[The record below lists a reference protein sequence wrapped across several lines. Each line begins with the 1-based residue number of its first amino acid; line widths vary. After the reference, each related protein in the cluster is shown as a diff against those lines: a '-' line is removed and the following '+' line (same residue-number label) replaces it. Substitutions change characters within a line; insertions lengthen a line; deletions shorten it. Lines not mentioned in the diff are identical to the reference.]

1 MTKTLIPLRARA
13 TWISYFQV
21 GVFGWFLYGFGPCM
35 SLLSDEQATSPLV
48 MSLHM
53 AAFSAGSLPPG
64 VYLSRVTARIGR
76 AKALRGAGFGMAG
89 MIIVLVMSH
98 AVALTLSAAFIL
110 GIFATVIVTM
120 NTSFLDQMH
129 HHAAP
134 VAISEANS
142 FAALGGLISPL
153 AIGFFVNQQ
162 WGWRIGLLI
171 AVILLLLI
179 EIFRGPREIF
189 NVSRVED
196 VAAHGSKKLPTDYW
210 WAWGLLVTGAGA
222 EFSIMLW
229 STDLLRE
236 RAGLGDAAAV
246 ASLSTLT
253 AGLLI
258 GRIVTGKLA
267 QKIAA
272 EKLLRIAYVLPILI
286 FGVLWFS
293 RSPLVMLVSLFG
305 IGLSIAAHWP
315 LGIGRAVRAGGDQPD
330 LASARSAFATGG
342 SGMVLPVLLGAIASF
357 VGVHTAFL
365 LVPLI
370 LLCGLGLLFY
380 KPLN

>member
-1 MTKTLIPLRARA
+1 
-13 TWISYFQV
+13 
-21 GVFGWFLYGFGPCM
+21 M
-35 SLLSDEQATSPLV
+35 SLLSDEQGTSPFV

-64 VYLSRVTARIGR
+64 LYLSRVTARIGR
-76 AKALRGAGFGMAG
+76 ANALRIAGFGMAS
-89 MIIVLVMSH
+89 MILILVMSQ
-98 AVALTLSAAFIL
+98 AVALTLTAAFIT
-110 GIFATVIVTM
+110 GVFATVVVTM
-120 NTSFLDQMH
+120 NTSFLDQLH

-142 FAALGGLISPL
+142 FAAFGGLISPL

-162 WGWRIGLLI
+162 WGWRVGLVIAVLLLI
-171 AVILLLLI
+171 LI
-179 EIFRGPREIF
+179 EIFRGPREVF
-189 NVSRVED
+189 NVSRVEEK
-196 VAAHGSKKLPTDYW
+196 VEHGTKRLPTNYW

-267 QKIAA
+267 QKFAP
-272 EKLLRIAYVLPILI
+272 EKLLRTAYVLPILI
-286 FGVLWFS
+286 FSVLWLS
-293 RSPLVMLVSLFG
+293 TNPAVMLSALFA

-342 SGMVLPVLLGAIASF
+342 SGMVLPVLLGAIAGV

-365 LVPLI
+365 LVPVI
-370 LLCGLGLLFY
+370 LLCGLGLLIF